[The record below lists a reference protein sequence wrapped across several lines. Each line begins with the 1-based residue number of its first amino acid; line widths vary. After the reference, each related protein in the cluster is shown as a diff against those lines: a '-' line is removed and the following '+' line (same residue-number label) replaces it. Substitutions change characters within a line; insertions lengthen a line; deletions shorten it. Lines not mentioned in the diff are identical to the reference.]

1 MNEVKRYAPRT
12 VVMLLEKRRMIQ
24 HLRTAPLRPESFLCG
39 SRVDAEPAAR
49 EQAVNEIPMSDD
61 YERAR
66 HSVTK
71 LHALSQ
77 TKYRRKVMAP
87 EVLESV
93 FAALRI
99 ISRVWT

>member
-1 MNEVKRYAPRT
+1 
-12 VVMLLEKRRMIQ
+12 
-24 HLRTAPLRPESFLCG
+24 
-39 SRVDAEPAAR
+39 
-49 EQAVNEIPMSDD
+49 MSDD

-71 LHALSQ
+71 LHVHLIVT
-77 TKYRRKVMAP
+77 TKYRRTVMAP

-99 ISRVWT
+99 ISRSMDVKHSLRARRERES